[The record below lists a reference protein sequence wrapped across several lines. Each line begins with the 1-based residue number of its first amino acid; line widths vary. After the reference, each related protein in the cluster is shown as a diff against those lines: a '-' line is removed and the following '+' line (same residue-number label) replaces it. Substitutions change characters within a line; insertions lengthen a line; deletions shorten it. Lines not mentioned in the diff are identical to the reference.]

1 MPWAVIS
8 ESPYRKWYILGGIVA
23 GVVMIGLV
31 AFVVYNCRR
40 RKNDRYNLIPDGDME
55 PGRELQVDISEV
67 AIKEKIGRGSF
78 GDIYLGEWR
87 GVEVAV
93 KKIAYANL
101 TEKFV
106 QELWREAHLM
116 KYVLSTFNSI
126 IFLLRSKLKFSWD
139 V

>member
-1 MPWAVIS
+1 MPWAS
-8 ESPYRKWYILGGIVA
+8 LSDSPNKKWYILGGIGA
-23 GVVMIGLV
+23 GVVMLILV
-31 AFVVYNCRR
+31 GFIIYNCRR
-40 RKNDRYNLIPDGDME
+40 HKNDRYNLIPDGDME

-78 GDIYLGEWR
+78 GDIYVGDWR

-106 QELWREAHLM
+106 SELWREAHLM
-116 KYVLSTFNSI
+116 KYEQRL
-126 IFLLRSKLKFSWD
+126 
-139 V
+139 